1 MVLPY
6 RSLDVWQR
14 SEALALRVNDL
25 SRRGAWDF
33 YLRDQV
39 CRAAFSVPAN
49 IAEGNGR
56 SMPRDYASYV
66 DRARGS
72 LFELDSWL
80 HSCHEM
86 NLMSEPTHRELTTE
100 IEALSAMLL
109 SLARTLRRKAALPS
123 RQ

>member
-1 MVLPY
+1 
-6 RSLDVWQR
+6 VWQR
-14 SEALALRVNDL
+14 SEALALRVNEL
-25 SRRGAWDF
+25 ARRGAWDL
-33 YLRDQV
+33 YLRDQA

-80 HSCHEM
+80 HSCHGM
-86 NLMSEPTHRELTTE
+86 GLLSPATHTELVTE

-109 SLARTLRRKAALPS
+109 SLARSLRRKASLPS